1 MIDTIKLMLPFD
13 DRPEWLHYADKKLK
27 KNANS
32 GGVTMTLNPSVGYK
46 VAGIYLP
53 NLTFYEHPSR
63 EGIKR
68 NLSIKVSL
76 PKLYFGNNFSEL
88 ADADFDAVN
97 KKLSDVLMSTYGIN
111 IPTHVLANA
120 NVGKVDYSKNTVFT
134 DYTPVMTIVKSM
146 MTADVSKTYDI
157 QQDKYKNGGH
167 IYRIHTNS
175 LEVVMYDKVAD
186 LKQER
191 VSTKRSHEDSGYVQ
205 MDLLDE
211 LLKQRSLSIARF
223 EIRINSVRKI
233 RKELESVGI
242 FGGTTFF
249 ELFNTDTSRKLLMK
263 HWGNIFDRIPK
274 AQVIDDTAENMLVT
288 FKQTK
293 PDMKFTE
300 ASRTVLF
307 SMLRKEIADERYIRN
322 LIDELFGKHTYS
334 RYKLNGREPPSPTQL
349 KTLLKIT
356 NSITAMTPVS
366 VVNYC

>member
-1 MIDTIKLMLPFD
+1 MIDTIKLVLPFD
-13 DRPEWLHYADKKLK
+13 DRPQWLHGADKTLK

-32 GGVTMTLNPSVGYK
+32 GGITTIINPSKGYK

-53 NLTFYEHPSR
+53 KLKFFEHPSR
-63 EGIKR
+63 EGVQRKLAIE
-68 NLSIKVSL
+68 VSL

-88 ADADFDAVN
+88 ADADFDAVIQ
-97 KKLSDVLMSTYGIN
+97 KLSDVLMSTYGVN

-120 NVGKVDYSKNTVFT
+120 NVNKVDYSKNTVFT
-134 DYTPVMTIVKSM
+134 DYTPVSTIVNSM
-146 MTADVSKTYDI
+146 RTADISKTYDV

-167 IYRIHTNS
+167 IYRIHTS
-175 LEVVMYDKVAD
+175 GFEVVMYDKVAD

-191 VSTKRSHEDSGYVQ
+191 ISTKRSHEDSGYVQ
-205 MDLLDE
+205 MNLLDDLLQ
-211 LLKQRSLSIARF
+211 KRHISIARF
-223 EIRINSVRKI
+223 EIRINSVKKI
-233 RKELESVGI
+233 RKELEEVGV
-242 FGGTTFF
+242 FGGTTFY
-249 ELFNTDTSRKLLMK
+249 ELFSTDISRKLLLK

-274 AQVIDDTAENMLVT
+274 AQVIDDTVENMLLT

-307 SMLRKEIADERYIRN
+307 KMLRKEIADERYIRN
-322 LIDELFGKHTYS
+322 LIDELFGKHTYN

-366 VVNYC
+366 VVDYC

>member
-1 MIDTIKLMLPFD
+1 MMS
-13 DRPEWLHYADKKLK
+13 AD
-27 KNANS
+27 
-32 GGVTMTLNPSVGYK
+32 
-46 VAGIYLP
+46 I
-53 NLTFYEHPSR
+53 
-63 EGIKR
+63 
-68 NLSIKVSL
+68 
-76 PKLYFGNNFSEL
+76 
-88 ADADFDAVN
+88 
-97 KKLSDVLMSTYGIN
+97 
-111 IPTHVLANA
+111 
-120 NVGKVDYSKNTVFT
+120 
-134 DYTPVMTIVKSM
+134 
-146 MTADVSKTYDI
+146 SKTYDI

-191 VSTKRSHEDSGYVQ
+191 ISTKRSHEDSGYVQ

-211 LLKQRSLSIARF
+211 LLMQRSLSIARF

-233 RKELESVGI
+233 RKELESVGV

-249 ELFNTDTSRKLLMK
+249 ELFNTDTSRKLLLK

-274 AQVIDDTAENMLVT
+274 AQVIDDTVENMLLT

-307 SMLRKEIADERYIRN
+307 KMLRKENTDERYIRN
-322 LIDELFGKHTYS
+322 LIDELFGKHTYN

-366 VVNYC
+366 VVDYC

>member
-1 MIDTIKLMLPFD
+1 MIDTIKLVLPFD
-13 DRPEWLHYADKKLK
+13 DRPEWLDHADKKLK

-32 GGVTMTLNPSVGYK
+32 GGTTMTLNPSKGYK

-88 ADADFDAVN
+88 ADLDFDAVV
-97 KKLSDVLMSTYGIN
+97 KKLSDVLLSTYGIN

-120 NVGKVDYSKNTVFT
+120 NVGKIDYSKNTVFT

-146 MTADVSKTYDI
+146 MTADVSKTFDVE
-157 QQDKYKNGGH
+157 QDKYKNGGH

-191 VSTKRSHEDSGYVQ
+191 ISTKRSHEDSGYVQ
-205 MDLLDE
+205 MDLLDK

-233 RKELESVGI
+233 RKELESVGV
-242 FGGTTFF
+242 FGGTTFC
-249 ELFNTDTSRKLLMK
+249 ELFNTDTSRKLLLK

-288 FKQTK
+288 YKQTY
-293 PDMKFTE
+293 PNMKFAE

-307 SMLRKEIADERYIRN
+307 KMLRKEITDERYIRN
-322 LIDELFGKHTYS
+322 LIDELFGNHTYN
-334 RYKLNGREPPSPTQL
+334 RYKHNGREPPNPTQL
-349 KTLLKIT
+349 KTLLKVT

-366 VVNYC
+366 VVDYC

>member
-1 MIDTIKLMLPFD
+1 MIDTIKLVLPFNN
-13 DRPEWLHYADKKLK
+13 RPDWLDGADKKLR
-27 KNANS
+27 KNANN
-32 GGVTMTLNPSVGYK
+32 GGVTMTLNPSKGYK
-46 VAGIYLP
+46 AAGIYLP
-53 NLTFYEHPSR
+53 NLTFYEHPSA

-68 NLSIKVSL
+68 NLAIKVSL

-88 ADADFDAVN
+88 ADADFEAVN
-97 KKLSDVLMSTYGIN
+97 KKLSDVLLSTYGVN
-111 IPTHVLANA
+111 IPAHVLANA
-120 NVGKVDYSKNTVFT
+120 NVNKIDYSKNTVFT
-134 DYTPVMTIVKSM
+134 DYTPVSIIVKSM
-146 MTADVSKTYDI
+146 RAADISKTYDV

-191 VSTKRSHEDSGYVQ
+191 ISSKRSHEDDGYVQ
-205 MDLLDE
+205 MNLLDE
-211 LLKQRSLSIARF
+211 LLQKRNLSIARF

-233 RKELESVGI
+233 RKELEEVDV
-242 FGGTTFF
+242 FCGTTFC
-249 ELFNTDTSRKLLMK
+249 ELFSTDISRKLLLK

-293 PDMKFTE
+293 PEMKFAE
-300 ASRTVLF
+300 ASRTVLLT
-307 SMLRKEIADERYIRN
+307 MLRKEIADERYVRN

-356 NSITAMTPVS
+356 DNLTAMKPVS
-366 VVNYC
+366 IDNYC